1 MQYKIVLVSLF
12 LVFSFWSSA
21 QKQETINIVINKTPA
36 SVQVVSLK
44 KERKIRNDLR
54 YYWYKDKHIVN
65 TQGGYEGK
73 LLHGYY
79 IEYYT
84 NGQLKIK
91 GTFHYGVQ
99 QGEWKYWDTDGNLQ
113 RIENWKNNQL
123 NGKSSLY
130 DKGKLVKEIEY
141 KSGNKVSEKEVVS
154 GEKQ

>member
-1 MQYKIVLVSLF
+1 MPHKIVLVSLF
-12 LVFSFWSSA
+12 LFFSFWSLA

-36 SVQVVSLK
+36 SVRVVAPK
-44 KERKIRNDLR
+44 KERKVQNELR

-79 IEYYT
+79 IEYYP

-91 GTFHYGVQ
+91 GTFRYGIQ
-99 QGEWKYWDTDGNLQ
+99 QGEWKYWDSEGNLQ
-113 RIENWKNNQL
+113 RVESWKNNQL
-123 NGKSSLY
+123 NGKSFLY
-130 DKGKLVKEIEY
+130 EKGKIIKEITY

-154 GEKQ
+154 EEK